1 MVVIMLMLGF
11 IGAGILNL
19 TQGIGIVLGA
29 NIGST
34 MTPWLI
40 ALLGFK
46 LDIEALTL
54 PIIAVGGLLLFA
66 GNRYKKVQVL
76 AKFVLGFGLLFL
88 GLGYMKESVD
98 VLSASFSLA
107 DSGI

>member
-1 MVVIMLMLGF
+1 MRRSIAIGTVSTAILQSSMVVIMLMLGF

-54 PIIAVGGLLLFA
+54 PILAVGGIFLFA
-66 GNRYKKVQVL
+66 GMRWKKLQIVS
-76 AKFVLGFGLLFL
+76 KFIL
-88 GLGYMKESVD
+88 
-98 VLSASFSLA
+98 
-107 DSGI
+107 

>member
-1 MVVIMLMLGF
+1 MIDFAMIAKLIAGMALFMFGMMFFEDTIRSAFGNNIKQAIQKYAGGLKRSITIGTISTAILQSSMVVIMLMLGF

-40 ALLGFK
+40 ALL
-46 LDIEALTL
+46 
-54 PIIAVGGLLLFA
+54 
-66 GNRYKKVQVL
+66 
-76 AKFVLGFGLLFL
+76 
-88 GLGYMKESVD
+88 
-98 VLSASFSLA
+98 
-107 DSGI
+107 

>member
-19 TQGIGIVLGA
+19 TQGIGIVFGA

-46 LDIEALTL
+46 LDIESLTL
-54 PIIAVGGLLLFA
+54 PILAVG
-66 GNRYKKVQVL
+66 
-76 AKFVLGFGLLFL
+76 
-88 GLGYMKESVD
+88 
-98 VLSASFSLA
+98 
-107 DSGI
+107 